1 VFLRDGDIARR
12 REVVRKE
19 GCGCCRERRN
29 EKGMWKG
36 REERRGRSLYSGGR
50 RSGSG
55 ALAAINA
62 GADGHAAMHDE
73 TRHCAARSV
82 SYGAGTG
89 SERQIPYCFA
99 SDGNCF

>member
-1 VFLRDGDIARR
+1 LIKVVYVFLRDGDIARR

-55 ALAAINA
+55 ALPAVNA
-62 GADGHAAMHDE
+62 GAHDHAAMHDE
-73 TRHCAARSV
+73 TLHCAVWESHEAINI
-82 SYGAGTG
+82 A
-89 SERQIPYCFA
+89 
-99 SDGNCF
+99 